1 MYILRKNFFSVDY
14 DNTLILRELE
24 TLPFFINTLSM
35 FVDEV
40 TIFVK
45 GGDGGDGC
53 VSFRREKY
61 IPHGGPDGGDGG
73 KGADVILHVS
83 EKIDTLL
90 DITSKVKFI
99 AEDGGSGRGS
109 NRNGKDGKDLII
121 NVPKGTLIKDSETG
135 RVIKDLKRTGESI
148 RIARGGKKGRGNAY
162 FKSATNQTPRFAEE
176 GKKGRERWIKLELKL
191 IADVGIIGLPNA
203 GKSTFLSQ
211 VSSARPKIASYP
223 FTTLQPQLGIVEIE
237 DFKRLVFAD
246 IPGLMK
252 GAHSGL
258 GLGSTFLRHI
268 ERTKVVIHLIDI
280 SAKPDPL
287 ESYYLIRKEL
297 KLFNP
302 KLSEKPEIIAANKVD
317 LLDTRIYLNIVK
329 NLAKKLSKPVYPISA
344 ITGKNVKTLIKRVAN
359 LIDKKAED
367 ENSCL
372 SLPVGRQGQTR

>member
-1 MYILRKNFFSVDY
+1 
-14 DNTLILRELE
+14 
-24 TLPFFINTLSM
+24 M

-73 KGADVILHVS
+73 IGGDVILRVN

-99 AEDGGSGRGS
+99 AEDGGNGRS
-109 NRNGKDGKDLII
+109 RKRNGKNGNDTII
-121 NVPKGTLIKDSETG
+121 NVPRGTLIKDSETG
-135 RVIKDLKRTGESI
+135 RVIKDLKKTGESV
-148 RIARGGKKGRGNAY
+148 RIARGGKQGKGNTH
-162 FKSATNQTPRFAEE
+162 FKSATNQAPQFAQE
-176 GKKGRERWIKLELKL
+176 GRKGRERWIKLELKL

-211 VSSARPKIASYP
+211 ISSARPKIANYP
-223 FTTLQPQLGIVEIE
+223 FTTLRPQLGIVEIE

-252 GAHSGL
+252 GAHSGS

-287 ESYYLIRKEL
+287 ESYHLIRKEL
-297 KLFNP
+297 TLFNP

-317 LLDTRIYLNIVK
+317 LLDTKIYLDVVK

-344 ITGKNVKTLIKRVAN
+344 VTGKNVKTLIKEIAN
-359 LIDKKAED
+359 LIDEKTED
-367 ENSCL
+367 EHLNLL
-372 SLPVGRQGQTR
+372 SYKNE